1 MRDEDFKWFI
11 KEYNNLFKR
20 YGHKFLVIKD
30 KAILGAYNEFS
41 EAIHTTAQTYDIG
54 TFIIQECDGTP
65 AAYTSSI
72 VTVGVI
78 KGR

>member
-1 MRDEDFKWFI
+1 MRDEDFKWFL

-20 YGHKFLVIKD
+20 YGHKFLAIKD
-30 KAILGAYNEFS
+30 KAILGAYNEFA
-41 EAIHTTAQTYDIG
+41 EAIHTTAKTYEIG